1 VSLEFGWTGSHKI
14 TERSQRFLHVLARAL
29 DLVHHASTRTPG
41 LDRRMILNVW
51 VRRGRGEA
59 VSRVRGTVNQS
70 SPFVIECEEPEE
82 RPWV

>member
-1 VSLEFGWTGSHKI
+1 MSLVFGWTDSYKI
-14 TERSQRFLHVLARAL
+14 TEEPALLACIGL
-29 DLVHHASTRTPG
+29 CIGLGSSCIHTPG

-59 VSRVRGTVNQS
+59 VSRVRGPVNQS
-70 SPFVIECEEPEE
+70 NPLVIECEEPEE